1 MTNVMGNRMVTA
13 ELDIERARFN
23 MIEQQIRPWEVLDPE
38 VLDLLALVKR
48 EDFVPAAHRTLAFA
62 DLELPI
68 GQGQT
73 MLAPKIDAKILQE
86 LHVKNTDIVLEIGA
100 GSGYMA
106 ALLAARAE
114 YVHTVEINS
123 SLAELARRNLRQ
135 AGVANVSVETG
146 DGSNGWPGPS
156 AYDIIVIS
164 GSLHQ
169 LPPAFLKQLKI
180 GGRLT
185 AFIGQAPV
193 MHAQLI
199 TRSNETAY
207 TTVNLFETIV
217 APLSA
222 RKKQDFVF

>member
-1 MTNVMGNRMVTA
+1 MSNVTGNRMVTA

-48 EDFVPAAHRTLAFA
+48 EDFVPAEHRALAFA

-86 LHVKNTDIVLEIGA
+86 LHVRNTDIVLEIGA

-114 YVHTVEINS
+114 YVHTVEINPT
-123 SLAELARRNLRQ
+123 LAELAKRNLRQ
-135 AGVANVSVETG
+135 AGIANVSVETG

-156 AYDIIVIS
+156 AYDVIVIS
-164 GSLHQ
+164 GSLPQ

-185 AFIGQAPV
+185 AFIGQPPV
-193 MHAQLI
+193 MYAQLI

-207 TTVNLFETIV
+207 TTVNFFETIV
-217 APLSA
+217 APLTA
-222 RKKQDFVF
+222 KKKQGFVF